1 MMELALCFI
10 MSFFI
15 SVVLIPIL
23 MRYAPQLG
31 LVDRPEAR
39 KIHLGLVPRVGGIGI
54 VLSAMVPIFVFAP
67 IDITVAGYLIGA
79 TIIVVFGVLDD
90 RLNLDFRL
98 KFLGQAAGA
107 SAAIAAGIGFDQLPL
122 LDMEGYGRI
131 ALYAVAMVF
140 LIGVT
145 NAFNLIDGLD
155 GLAAGSALISLAAL
169 GMLSVLTHGTG
180 PVVMIA
186 VAIIGGILGFLKY
199 NTHPAIVF
207 MGDGGSQF
215 LGFSIGALAML
226 LIDGSQERVSP
237 ATILPLLGLSLFD
250 TAMVMF
256 IRLREGR
263 SPFSPDRNHIHYKLL
278 DLGLKHHQ
286 AVAAIYGLQSLMVVA
301 AYQLRFQDDLTII
314 LVYVCLCAA
323 CVVTYRYLRQ
333 HKQRQQH
340 AGSKWFY
347 CPQSLRNLLL
357 LYIKISVAAYLVLG
371 ACIVAPPS
379 VDMGILALGLA
390 LFTILSVA
398 FSKPWSMMARRLS
411 AYLASIYVSY
421 LFATSIGLPW
431 LNVFWFHLWIASI
444 GVAVTFVLV
453 FSPRDEFRLSNLD
466 ILIVIVAL
474 GALTVSAFQ
483 FNATQIASLVIQG
496 LVLIYACECLLAI
509 KASRFG
515 AVGFLSTLSLLLT
528 GAQLLL
534 SVR

>member
-15 SVVLIPIL
+15 SIGLIPVL
-23 MRYAPQLG
+23 MRYAPQLR
-31 LVDRPEAR
+31 LVDRPDAR

-54 VLSAMVPIFVFAP
+54 VLSAMVPVLLLLP
-67 IDITVAGYLIGA
+67 IDTTVAGYLIGA
-79 TIIVVFGVLDD
+79 AIIVVFGVLDD

-98 KFLGQAAGA
+98 KFLGQAGGA
-107 SAAIAAGIGFDQLPL
+107 SVAIAAGIGFDQLPF
-122 LDMEGYGRI
+122 LDMEGYSRI
-131 ALYAVAMVF
+131 ALYALAIVF

-169 GMLSVLTHGTG
+169 GLLSVLTHGTG
-180 PVVMIA
+180 PVVMIV

-215 LGFSIGALAML
+215 LGFSIGVLALLM
-226 LIDGSQERVSP
+226 IDGAQERMSP
-237 ATILPLLGLSLFD
+237 ATILPLLGLPLFD

-263 SPFSPDRNHIHYKLL
+263 SPFSPDRKHIHHKLL

-286 AVAAIYGLQSLMVVA
+286 AVAVIYGLQSLMVVA
-301 AYQLRFQDDLTII
+301 AYQLRFQNDLTIM
-314 LVYVCLCAA
+314 LVYFALCGA
-323 CVVTYRYLRQ
+323 CILTYRYLWQ
-333 HKQRQQH
+333 HKQQYQH
-340 AGSKWFY
+340 AGAKWLY
-347 CPQSLRNLLL
+347 CPESLRNLLL
-357 LYIKISVAAYLVLG
+357 LYIKLSVAAYLVLG

-379 VDMGILALGLA
+379 IDMGLLALGLA
-390 LFTILSVA
+390 VFTILSVA
-398 FSKPWSMMARRLS
+398 FSKPWSMTARRLS

-421 LFATSIGLPW
+421 LFATSIGHPW

-444 GVAVTFVLV
+444 GIAVTSVLI
-453 FSPRDEFRLSNLD
+453 FSPRGGFRLSNLD

-483 FNATQIASLVIQG
+483 FNATRIASLVIQG
-496 LVLIYACECLLAI
+496 LVLIYACECLLSL
-509 KASRFG
+509 KATRFG